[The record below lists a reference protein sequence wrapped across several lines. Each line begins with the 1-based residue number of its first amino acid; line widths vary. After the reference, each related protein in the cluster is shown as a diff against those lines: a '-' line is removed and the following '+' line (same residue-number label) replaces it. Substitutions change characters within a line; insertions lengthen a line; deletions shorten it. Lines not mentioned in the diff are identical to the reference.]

1 MRRNAV
7 LALVTSAVCVL
18 VATSVPGPANASKGD
33 PADLLVKSRPALL
46 HSSTEDA
53 YVRQGP
59 IEGQNGLRY
68 TPYTRTYAG
77 LPVYGGDFVVVSAAT
92 GEVLSTSVSQDSPL
106 DVATTPRLGAAEA
119 ARVARSQLP
128 QVSSIAA
135 PRLVVMAQG
144 RGRLAYEVLVHGS
157 VGGRESRLHVF
168 VDALTGAVV
177 LKSDEVK
184 AGVGNSYYN
193 GNPVTIG
200 TMATGSSFAMID
212 PVRRNVRC
220 GGPNGSAFTGPDDYW
235 GNGSGTNLET
245 ACVDTLFAIDTEW
258 DMLKTWLGRSGF
270 NGAGDG
276 YPARVGLNDV
286 NAYWN
291 GVNTVFGH
299 SSDNLR
305 QLTAMDV
312 VAHEYGHIVFATTPG
327 LDLGDN
333 EKAILNES
341 TGDIFGAL
349 TEQYANE
356 PATLDPPDYTVGEEV
371 NVDGTGPIRYMY
383 KPSLIPGHPDCYS
396 SAVPSMPPQVGAGVQ
411 NHWFYLLAEGSNP
424 TNGQPPSP
432 TCDSSSIVGLGA
444 RKAGQIYMGTLLR
457 KTSAWPHTMARRA
470 SLQAALDMFPSSCL
484 EYNTVKA
491 AWNAVR
497 VPARAGEPYT
507 CDFSVAVNPA
517 AATVQPGQTVSV
529 TVGSAVVSGAPQQI
543 SLYARGLPAGMT
555 ASFSP
560 SSITTGATSTLTV
573 TVGRS
578 TPSGTY
584 PITVLGDGVALDH
597 TATLTLTVAP

>member
-1 MRRNAV
+1 MRRNAA

-33 PADLLVKSRPALL
+33 PADLLVKARPALL
-46 HSSTEDA
+46 HSSPKDA
-53 YVRQGP
+53 YVRQGL
-59 IEGQNGLRY
+59 IEGQGGLRY
-68 TPYTRTYAG
+68 TTYTRTYAG

-92 GEVLSTSVSQDSPL
+92 GEVLSTSVSQDSAL
-106 DVATTPRLGAAEA
+106 DVATTPKLGAAEA
-119 ARVARSQLP
+119 VRVARSQLP
-128 QVSSIAA
+128 EISSVTT

-144 RGRLAYEVLVHGS
+144 RGRLAYEVIVNGAIR
-157 VGGRESRLHVF
+157 GRQSKLHVF
-168 VDALTGAVV
+168 VDALTGAVAE
-177 LKSDEVK
+177 KSDEVRE
-184 AGVGNSYYN
+184 GLGNSYYN

-200 TMATGSSFAMID
+200 TSGGGASFTMVD
-212 PVRRNVRC
+212 PVRRGVRC
-220 GGPNGSAFTGPDDYW
+220 GGQNGAAFTGTDDNW
-235 GNGSGTNLET
+235 GNGTGTNFET
-245 ACVDTLFAIDTEW
+245 ACVDVLYAIDTEW
-258 DMLKTWLGRSGF
+258 DMLKNWLGRNGF

-286 NAYWN
+286 NAYWT
-291 GVNTVFGH
+291 GAYTAFGRT
-299 SSDNLR
+299 SDNRR
-305 QLTAMDV
+305 QVTSMDV
-312 VAHEYGHIVFATTPG
+312 VAHEYGHAVFATTPG

-341 TGDIFGAL
+341 TGDIFAAL
-349 TEQYANE
+349 TEQYANQ
-356 PATLDPPDYTVGEEV
+356 PATLDPPDYIVGEEL
-371 NVDGTGPIRYMY
+371 DISGTGPLRYMY
-383 KPSLIPGHPDCYS
+383 KPSLSPGDPDCFS
-396 SAVPSMPPQVGAGVQ
+396 SAVPTMFPQIGAGVQ

-432 TCDSSSIVGLGA
+432 TCDSSTIVGLGA

-457 KTSAWPHTMARRA
+457 KTSVWPHTAARRA
-470 SLQAALDMFPSSCL
+470 SLQAALDLFPASCL

-517 AATVQPGQTVSV
+517 AATAQPGQQVSV
-529 TVGSAVVSGAPQQI
+529 TVTSAVVSGAPQEI
-543 SLYARGLPAGMT
+543 SLRAKGLPPGMT

-560 SSITTGATSTLTV
+560 ASITTGATSTLTF
-573 TVGRS
+573 TVGAS
-578 TPSGTY
+578 TAPGTY
-584 PITVLGDGVALDH
+584 AITVVGDGVALDH